1 MPENRSII
9 SVLKQS
15 LSKHCNY
22 SVRREK
28 KFVLFLNSKED
39 KGMSENGKNM
49 DENEKD
55 LIENVQDTEDP
66 APEEGP
72 GSGELT
78 EEELR
83 EYEKKEK
90 RDNAI
95 ISTVIDGIIT
105 FLHLS

>member
-1 MPENRSII
+1 
-9 SVLKQS
+9 
-15 LSKHCNY
+15 
-22 SVRREK
+22 
-28 KFVLFLNSKED
+28 
-39 KGMSENGKNM
+39 MSENGKNM

-55 LIENVQDTEDP
+55 LIGNEKDLTGNGQDPEELV
-66 APEEGP
+66 PEEGP
-72 GSGELT
+72 EADGPT

-95 ISTVIDGIIT
+95 ISTVIDGVLT